1 MGRNNNP
8 TRGSTI
14 RHVVRTIAA
23 ASAAAATLVAGMLVA
38 GTANAASMRDP
49 FERTIQNSNPG
60 LWTNLGTITFSNGNK
75 YENMEQSLGVVD
87 RVNGRNTYCIQA
99 DVLYTDT
106 PEGPWSE
113 WTDENSRPDAQRLAW
128 LTDKYNGNKDDLTQ
142 AAIAGLIHRELD
154 PIGPEYLQNVQ
165 RLGWKDGTS
174 WATYEAKMNELWNE
188 AVANTPENLDM
199 TYKYTT
205 GERKGS
211 VTPSITNGNGA
222 EIAGIQYTVTLNG
235 PAVFDQTK
243 TSTISGTTTNEAIHL
258 PWTATG
264 NGKVTS
270 TVQHK
275 IPKAIRLD
283 SPNQNL
289 MGPTDPQTVSKNIQ
303 FDVLNNFK
311 PTIESNQTDHRIEYG
326 HAPEDDL
333 TWHVDPTGGDWIEGA
348 TIKSTGTLYYFA
360 KKPVEGRTTVKD
372 GVKAATATVTG
383 DKDGATNHVDATSIT
398 MDPDFVK
405 AHKGATPSNLP
416 DTGWYTWVWQITP
429 DMQDANMKQY
439 LSTDYD
445 WSDNVLEAESTQHMR
460 NMQPTIKSS
469 VSDAYKNDQSTVTGA
484 DGTERPSVQI
494 GSAQA
499 SDKTDVVYLEKG
511 SVIRDKVTLNVT
523 DVNGDGKVDT
533 QDWLHTKDGQGEG
546 KETEDNQIT
555 LTVNG
560 TIYGG
565 MTREQAEQAQKDTA
579 AGKTVELPKQAVK
592 LATAT
597 FTTNKAGDY
606 LISSSDEDKP
616 VAQWKAEDGVDLTNL
631 PSGYA
636 TFVFDIAN
644 KDQDTESQT
653 GIKPSKDYPFA
664 KDVHEAPFTADETVM
679 IRLTP
684 KLDSTVSSKEVKAGE
699 TTIDK
704 LVVAKTNEKDVWPT
718 YPETNVTEGETAK
731 STPLSLDFHG
741 VLYKVSDDPSS
752 AIEETDTVPENAVK
766 VHEADIKDVTKFGT
780 YTTDSFTLTDTGTYA
795 WHWVMTPSLTG
806 DQNHNPLAALAW
818 RQLTHGRVQ
827 HAFGLASEIVR
838 VQGKKPDVP
847 KCEVS
852 TKSQG
857 EVAFENDKADLH
869 DELLLKNCE
878 QAAKAEFE
886 LWKQANG
893 DQSGDV
899 LITVTGKVDAVD
911 GAHSPTVTVHETG
924 TYYWREKVY
933 DKSGKLISYGDARKS
948 NETVLVKEKGLASTG
963 VGTPMLL
970 WAGVLAGAGIALALA
985 GSRKRIRL

>member
-1 MGRNNNP
+1 MGKNSNP

-23 ASAAAATLVAGMLVA
+23 ASAAVATLAAGMLVA
-38 GTANAASMRDP
+38 GTANAAVMRDP
-49 FERTIQNSNPG
+49 GERSIQNGNPG
-60 LWTNLGTITFSNGNK
+60 LWTNVGTITFSNGKK
-75 YENMEQSLGVVD
+75 YENMAQSLGVVD
-87 RVNGRNTYCIQA
+87 RVNGKNAYCIQA
-99 DVLYTDT
+99 DTLYTGTSGTWGD
-106 PEGPWSE
+106 
-113 WTDENSRPDAQRLAW
+113 WTDERTKPDAQKLAW
-128 LTDKYNGNKDDLTQ
+128 LTDRHNGDRDDLTQ
-142 AAIAGLIHRELD
+142 AAIAGLIHQKLD
-154 PIGPEYLQNVQ
+154 PMGNEYLNGLRQ
-165 RLGWKDGTS
+165 LGWADGPS
-174 WATYEAKMNELWNE
+174 WDAYTAKMNSLWTE
-188 AVANTPENLDM
+188 AVNGTPTDLDM
-199 TYKYTT
+199 QYRYTT
-205 GERKGS
+205 GKRKGL
-211 VTPSITNGNGA
+211 VTPSIMNGNGV
-222 EIAGIQYTVTLNG
+222 EIAGIQYTVTLKG
-235 PAVFDQTK
+235 PAVFDQTG
-243 TSTISGTTTNEAIHL
+243 TNTISGTTTNEAIHL
-258 PWTATG
+258 SWTATG

-270 TVQHK
+270 IVQHK
-275 IPKAIRLD
+275 IPKATRLE

-303 FDVLNNFK
+303 FEVLNNFK
-311 PTIESNQTDHRIEYG
+311 PTIQSDQSDHRIEYG

-333 TWHVDPTGGDWIEGA
+333 TWHVDPTGGDWIQGA

-360 KKPVEGRTTVKD
+360 NKPVEGRTTVRD
-372 GVKAATATVTG
+372 GVKAATATAAG
-383 DKDGATNHVDATSIT
+383 DRDGATSHVDASSIT
-398 MDPDFVK
+398 MDPGFVK
-405 AHKGATPSNLP
+405 AHPGATPSSLP
-416 DTGWYTWVWQITP
+416 ATGWYTWVWQITP
-429 DMQDANMKQY
+429 GMQDANMRQY
-439 LSTDYD
+439 LPADYD
-445 WSDNVLEAESTQHMR
+445 WSDNVLEAETTLHVRS
-460 NMQPTIKSS
+460 MQPTITSS
-469 VSDAYKNDQSTVTGA
+469 VSAAYKTDQSKVTGA
-484 DGTERPSVQI
+484 DGVERPAVQI
-494 GSAQA
+494 GSAAA
-499 SDKTDVVYLEKG
+499 SDRTDVVYLEKG
-511 SVIRDKVTLNVT
+511 GVIRDKVTLGVS
-523 DVNGDGKVDT
+523 DVNGDGKTDT
-533 QDWLHTKDGQGEG
+533 ADWLHTKDGQGEG
-546 KETEDNQIT
+546 RETEANQIT
-555 LTVNG
+555 IRVNG
-560 TIYGG
+560 TLYGG

-606 LISSSDEDKP
+606 LLSSRKGEKP
-616 VAQWKAEDGVDLTNL
+616 AGVWKAENGIDLTNP

-636 TFVFDIAN
+636 TFVYDIAN

-653 GIKPSKDYPFA
+653 GIKPSDDYPFA

-679 IRLTP
+679 FRLTP

-699 TTIDK
+699 TTVDK

-718 YPETNVTEGETAK
+718 YPETNVTEGETPK

-741 VLYKVSDDPSS
+741 VLYKVSDDPSA

-766 VHEADIKDVTKFGT
+766 VHETDIKDVTKFGT
-780 YTTDSFTLTDTGTYA
+780 YTTDSFTLTESGTYA

-818 RQLTHGRVQ
+818 RQLTHGKVQ

-838 VQGKKPDVP
+838 VLKPETP

-857 EVAFENDKADLH
+857 EVTFENGKADLH
-869 DELLLKNCE
+869 DELLLKNCSD
-878 QAAKAEFE
+878 AAKAEFE
-886 LWKQANG
+886 LWKQSNG

-899 LITVTGKVDAVD
+899 LITVTGKVDAKD
-911 GAHSPTVTVHETG
+911 GIHSPTVTVHETG

-933 DKSGKLISYGDARKS
+933 DQTGKLISYGDARKP

>member
-1 MGRNNNP
+1 MGRNSNP

-23 ASAAAATLVAGMLVA
+23 ASAAVATLAAGMLVA
-38 GTANAASMRDP
+38 GTANAAVTRDP
-49 FERTIQNSNPG
+49 GERSIQNGNPG
-60 LWTNLGTITFSNGNK
+60 LWTNVGTITFSNGKK
-75 YENMEQSLGVVD
+75 YENMAQSLGVVD
-87 RVNGRNTYCIQA
+87 RVNGKNAYCIQA
-99 DVLYTDT
+99 DTLYTGTAGDW
-106 PEGPWSE
+106 GD
-113 WTDENSRPDAQRLAW
+113 WTDERTKPDAQKLAW
-128 LTDKYNGNKDDLTQ
+128 LTNKYNNDRDDLTQ
-142 AAIAGLIHRELD
+142 AAIAGLIHQKLD
-154 PIGPEYLQNVQ
+154 PMGNEYLNGLRQ
-165 RLGWKDGTS
+165 LGWADGPS
-174 WATYEAKMNELWNE
+174 WDAYAAKMDSLWNE
-188 AVANTPENLDM
+188 AVNGTPTNLDM
-199 TYKYTT
+199 KYQYTI
-205 GERKGS
+205 GQRKGL
-211 VTPSITNGNGA
+211 VTPSIMNGNGQYVS
-222 EIAGIQYTVTLNG
+222 GLQYTVTLNG
-235 PAVFDQTK
+235 PAVFDQNN
-243 TSTISGTTTNEAIHL
+243 STAITGTTTNKKQDIA
-258 PWTATG
+258 WTATG
-264 NGKVTS
+264 NGKVTYKL
-270 TVQHK
+270 TYKNPQ
-275 IPKAIRLD
+275 AIRLN
-283 SPNQNL
+283 SPNQDL
-289 MGPTDPQTVSKNIQ
+289 MAPTDPQIVSKNIQ
-303 FDVLNNFK
+303 FEVLNNFK

-360 KKPVEGRTTVKD
+360 KKPVEGQTTVKD
-372 GVKAATATVTG
+372 GVKAATATAAG
-383 DKDGATNHVDATSIT
+383 DKDGATNHVDAASIT

-405 AHKGATPSNLP
+405 THPGATPSSLP

-445 WSDNVLEAESTQHMR
+445 WSDNVLEAESTQHVR

-511 SVIRDKVTLNVT
+511 SVIRDKVTLGVT

-644 KDQDTESQT
+644 KDQDTDNQT

-741 VLYKVSDDPSS
+741 VLYKVSDDPSA

-766 VHEADIKDVTKFGT
+766 VHEADIKDVTRFGT

-806 DQNHNPLAALAW
+806 DQNHNPLTALAW
-818 RQLTHGRVQ
+818 RQLTHGKVQ

-857 EVAFENDKADLH
+857 EVTMENGRADLH

>member
-23 ASAAAATLVAGMLVA
+23 ASAAVATLAAGLLVA
-38 GTANAASMRDP
+38 GTADAATMRDP
-49 FERTIQNSNPG
+49 FERSIQNGNPG
-60 LWTNLGTITFSNGNK
+60 LWTNVGTITFSNGKK
-75 YENMEQSLGVVD
+75 YENMAQSLGVVD
-87 RVNGRNTYCIQA
+87 RVNGKNTYCIEA
-99 DVLYTDT
+99 DTLYTGTTGDW
-106 PEGPWSE
+106 GD
-113 WTDENSRPDAQRLAW
+113 WTDERTKPDAQRLAW
-128 LTDKYNGNKDDLTQ
+128 LADRYNGDRDDLTQ
-142 AAIAGLIHRELD
+142 AAIAGLIHQKLD
-154 PIGPEYLQNVQ
+154 PMGNEYLSGLRQ
-165 RLGWKDGTS
+165 LGWADEPS
-174 WATYEAKMNELWNE
+174 WDAYTAKMNSLWTE
-188 AVANTPENLDM
+188 AVNGTPKDLDM
-199 TYKYTT
+199 QYRYTT
-205 GERKGS
+205 GKRKGL
-211 VTPSITNGNGA
+211 VTPSIMNGNGV
-222 EIAGIQYTVTLNG
+222 EIAGIQYTVTLKG
-235 PAVFDQTK
+235 PAVFDQTG
-243 TSTISGTTTNEAIHL
+243 TNTISGTTTNEAIHL
-258 PWTATG
+258 SWTATG

-270 TVQHK
+270 IVQHK
-275 IPKAIRLD
+275 IPKATRLE

-303 FDVLNNFK
+303 FEVLNNFK
-311 PTIESNQTDHRIEYG
+311 PTIQSDQSDHRIEYG

-333 TWHVDPTGGDWIEGA
+333 TWHVDPTGGDWIQGA

-372 GVKAATATVTG
+372 GVKAATATVAG
-383 DKDGATNHVDATSIT
+383 DRDGATSHVDASSIA
-398 MDPDFVK
+398 MDPGFVK
-405 AHKGATPSNLP
+405 AHPGATPSSLP
-416 DTGWYTWVWQITP
+416 ATGWYTWVWEITP
-429 DMQDANMKQY
+429 GMQDANMRQY
-439 LSTDYD
+439 LSPDYD
-445 WSDNVLEAESTQHMR
+445 WSDNVLEAETTLHVR
-460 NMQPTIKSS
+460 GMQPTITSS
-469 VSDAYKNDQSTVTGA
+469 VSAAYRTDQSKVTGA
-484 DGTERPSVQI
+484 DGIERPAVQI
-494 GSAQA
+494 GSAAA
-499 SDKTDVVYLEKG
+499 SDRTDVVYLEKG
-511 SVIRDKVTLNVT
+511 GVIRDKVTLGVS
-523 DVNGDGKVDT
+523 DVNGDGKTDT
-533 QDWLHTKDGQGEG
+533 ADWLHTKDGQGEG
-546 KETEDNQIT
+546 RETEANQIT
-555 LTVNG
+555 IRVNG
-560 TIYGG
+560 TLYGG

-592 LATAT
+592 LATTT

-606 LISSSDEDKP
+606 LLSSRKGEKP
-616 VAQWKAEDGVDLTNL
+616 AGVWKAENGIDLTNP

-636 TFVFDIAN
+636 TFVYDIAN
-644 KDQDTESQT
+644 RDQDTKNQT
-653 GIKPSKDYPFA
+653 GIEPSKDYPFA

-699 TTIDK
+699 TTVDK

-741 VLYKVSDDPSS
+741 VLYKVSDDPSA

-766 VHEADIKDVTKFGT
+766 VHETDIKDVTKFGT
-780 YTTDSFTLTDTGTYA
+780 YTTDSFTLTESGTYA

-838 VQGKKPDVP
+838 VQGRKPETP
-847 KCEVS
+847 RCEVS
-852 TKSQG
+852 TRSQG
-857 EVAFENDKADLH
+857 EVTLENGRADLH
-869 DELLLKNCE
+869 DELLLRNCE

-899 LITVTGKVDAVD
+899 LITVTGKVDAKD

-970 WAGVLAGAGIALALA
+970 WAGGLAGAGIALALA

>member
-1 MGRNNNP
+1 MGRNSNP

-23 ASAAAATLVAGMLVA
+23 ASAAVATLAAGMLVA
-38 GTANAASMRDP
+38 GTANAAVMRDP
-49 FERTIQNSNPG
+49 GERSIQNGNPG
-60 LWTNLGTITFSNGNK
+60 LWTNVGTITFSNGKK
-75 YENMEQSLGVVD
+75 YENMAQSLGVVD
-87 RVNGRNTYCIQA
+87 RVNGKNAYCIQA
-99 DVLYTDT
+99 DTLYTGTSGTWGD
-106 PEGPWSE
+106 
-113 WTDENSRPDAQRLAW
+113 WTDERTKPDAQKLAW
-128 LTDKYNGNKDDLTQ
+128 LTDRHNGDRDDLTQ
-142 AAIAGLIHRELD
+142 AAIAGLIHQKLD
-154 PIGPEYLQNVQ
+154 PMGNEYLNGLRQ
-165 RLGWKDGTS
+165 LGWADGPS
-174 WATYEAKMNELWNE
+174 WDAYTAKMNSLWTE
-188 AVANTPENLDM
+188 AVNGTPTDLDM
-199 TYKYTT
+199 QYRYTT
-205 GERKGS
+205 GKRKGL
-211 VTPSITNGNGA
+211 VTPSIMNGNGV
-222 EIAGIQYTVTLNG
+222 EIAGIQYTVTLKG
-235 PAVFDQTK
+235 PAVFDQTG
-243 TSTISGTTTNEAIHL
+243 TNTISGTTTNEAIHL
-258 PWTATG
+258 SWTATG

-270 TVQHK
+270 IVQHK
-275 IPKAIRLD
+275 IPKATRLE

-303 FDVLNNFK
+303 FEVLNNFK
-311 PTIESNQTDHRIEYG
+311 PTIQSDQSDHRIEYG

-333 TWHVDPTGGDWIEGA
+333 TWHVDPTGGDWIQGA

-360 KKPVEGRTTVKD
+360 KKPVEGRTTVRD
-372 GVKAATATVTG
+372 GVKAATATAAG
-383 DKDGATNHVDATSIT
+383 DRDGATSHVDASSIT
-398 MDPDFVK
+398 MDPGFVK
-405 AHKGATPSNLP
+405 AHPGATPSSLP
-416 DTGWYTWVWQITP
+416 ATGWYTWVWQITP
-429 DMQDANMKQY
+429 GMQDANMRQY
-439 LSTDYD
+439 LPADYD
-445 WSDNVLEAESTQHMR
+445 WSDNVLEAETTLHVRS
-460 NMQPTIKSS
+460 MQPTITSS
-469 VSDAYKNDQSTVTGA
+469 VSAAYKTDQSKVTGA
-484 DGTERPSVQI
+484 DGVERPAVQI
-494 GSAQA
+494 GSAAA
-499 SDKTDVVYLEKG
+499 SDRTDVVYLEKG
-511 SVIRDKVTLNVT
+511 GVIRDKVTLGVS
-523 DVNGDGKVDT
+523 DVNGDGKTDT
-533 QDWLHTKDGQGEG
+533 ADWLHTKDGQGEG
-546 KETEDNQIT
+546 GETEANQIT
-555 LTVNG
+555 IRVNG
-560 TIYGG
+560 TLYGG

-606 LISSSDEDKP
+606 LLSSRKGEKP
-616 VAQWKAEDGVDLTNL
+616 AGVWKAENGIDLTNP

-636 TFVFDIAN
+636 TFVYDIAN

-653 GIKPSKDYPFA
+653 GIKPSDDYPFA

-679 IRLTP
+679 FRLTP

-699 TTIDK
+699 TTVDK

-718 YPETNVTEGETAK
+718 YPQSNVTEGETPK
-731 STPLSLDFHG
+731 GTPLSLDFHG

-780 YTTDSFTLTDTGTYA
+780 YTTDSFTLTESGTYA

-806 DQNHNPLAALAW
+806 DQNHNPLTALAW
-818 RQLTHGRVQ
+818 RQLTHGKVQ

-838 VQGKKPDVP
+838 VRKPETP

-852 TKSQG
+852 TRSQG
-857 EVAFENDKADLH
+857 EVTMENGKADLH

-886 LWKQANG
+886 LWRQADG

-899 LITVTGKVDAVD
+899 LITVTGKVDAKD
-911 GAHSPTVTVHETG
+911 GIHSPTVTVHETG

-933 DKSGKLISYGDARKS
+933 DQTGGLVSYGDARKP

>member
-14 RHVVRTIAA
+14 RHVVHTIAA
-23 ASAAAATLVAGMLVA
+23 GVAAAATLAAGMLVA
-38 GTANAASMRDP
+38 GTADAADMRDP
-49 FERTIQNSNPG
+49 FERSIQNGNPG
-60 LWTNLGTITFSNGNK
+60 LWANMGTITFSNGHK
-75 YENMEQSLGVVD
+75 YEDTEQSLGVVD
-87 RVNGRNTYCIQA
+87 KVNGKNVYCIQA
-99 DVLYTDT
+99 DTLYTGT
-106 PEGPWSE
+106 AGTWGE
-113 WTDENSRPDAQRLAW
+113 WTDAKTKPDAQRLAW
-128 LTDKYNGNKDDLTQ
+128 LTDKYNGNTDDLTQ
-142 AAIAGLIHRELD
+142 AAIAGLIHQKLD
-154 PIGPEYLQNVQ
+154 PMGEEYLKGIE

-174 WATYEAKMNELWNE
+174 WDTYTKKMNELWNE
-188 AVANTPENLDM
+188 AVANTPSNLDM
-199 TYKYTT
+199 RYQYTI
-205 GERKGS
+205 GQRKGTID
-211 VTPSITNGNGA
+211 VGIQNGNGGFLS
-222 EIAGIQYTVTLNG
+222 GITYTATLKG
-235 PAVFDQTK
+235 PAVFDQTGK
-243 TSTISGTTTNEAIHL
+243 NTISGTTTNSAQHVA
-258 PWTATG
+258 WTATG
-264 NGKVTS
+264 NGKVMP
-270 TVQHK
+270 VFNYK
-275 IPKAIRLD
+275 VPKAAKLS

-289 MGPTDPQTVSKNIQ
+289 MAATDPETVSKNIQ
-303 FDVLNNFK
+303 FEVRNNFK

-333 TWHVDPTGGDWIEGA
+333 TWHVDPTGGDWIQGA

-360 KKPVEGRTTVKD
+360 NKPVEGRTTVRD
-372 GVKAATATVTG
+372 GVKAATANAAG
-383 DKDGATNHVDATSIT
+383 DRDGATSHVDASSIT
-398 MDPDFVK
+398 MDPGFVK
-405 AHKGATPSNLP
+405 AHPGATPSSLP
-416 DTGWYTWVWQITP
+416 ATGWYTWVWQITP
-429 DMQDANMKQY
+429 GMQDANMRQY
-439 LSTDYD
+439 LPADYD
-445 WSDNVLEAESTQHMR
+445 WSDNVLEAETTLHVRS
-460 NMQPTIKSS
+460 MQPTITSS
-469 VSDAYKNDQSTVTGA
+469 VSAAYKTDQSKVTGA
-484 DGTERPSVQI
+484 DGVERPAVQI
-494 GSAQA
+494 GSAAA
-499 SDKTDVVYLEKG
+499 SDRTDVVYLEKG
-511 SVIRDKVTLNVT
+511 GVIRDKVTLGVS
-523 DVNGDGKVDT
+523 DVNGDGKTDT
-533 QDWLHTKDGQGEG
+533 ADWLHTKDGQGEG
-546 KETEDNQIT
+546 RETEANQIT
-555 LTVNG
+555 IRVNG
-560 TIYGG
+560 TLYGG

-606 LISSSDEDKP
+606 LLSSRKGEKP
-616 VAQWKAEDGVDLTNL
+616 AGVWKAENGIDLTNL

-636 TFVFDIAN
+636 TFVYDIAN

-653 GIKPSKDYPFA
+653 GIKPSDDYPFA

-679 IRLTP
+679 FRLTP

-699 TTIDK
+699 TTVDK

-718 YPETNVTEGETAK
+718 YPETNVTEGETPK

-741 VLYKVSDDPSS
+741 VLYKVSDDPSA

-766 VHEADIKDVTKFGT
+766 VHETDIKDVTKFGT
-780 YTTDSFTLTDTGTYA
+780 YTTDSFTLTESGTYA

-818 RQLTHGRVQ
+818 RQLTHGKVQ

-838 VQGKKPDVP
+838 VRKPETP

-857 EVAFENDKADLH
+857 EVTFENGKADLH
-869 DELLLKNCE
+869 DELLLKNCSD
-878 QAAKAEFE
+878 AAKAEFE
-886 LWKQANG
+886 LWKQSNG

-899 LITVTGKVDAVD
+899 LITVTGKVDAKD

-933 DKSGKLISYGDARKS
+933 DQTGKLISYGDARKS

>member
-1 MGRNNNP
+1 MGRNSNP

-23 ASAAAATLVAGMLVA
+23 ASAAVATLAAGMLVA
-38 GTANAASMRDP
+38 GTANAAVMRDP
-49 FERTIQNSNPG
+49 GERSIQNGNPG
-60 LWTNLGTITFSNGNK
+60 LWTNVGTITFSNGKK
-75 YENMEQSLGVVD
+75 YENMAQSLGVVD
-87 RVNGRNTYCIQA
+87 RVNGKNAYCIQA
-99 DVLYTDT
+99 DTLYTGTSGTWGD
-106 PEGPWSE
+106 
-113 WTDENSRPDAQRLAW
+113 WTDERTKPDAQKLAW
-128 LTDKYNGNKDDLTQ
+128 LTDRHNGDRDDLTQ
-142 AAIAGLIHRELD
+142 AAIAGLIHQKLD
-154 PIGPEYLQNVQ
+154 PMGNEYLNGLRQ
-165 RLGWKDGTS
+165 LGWADGPS
-174 WATYEAKMNELWNE
+174 WDAYTAKMNSLWTE
-188 AVANTPENLDM
+188 AVNGTPTDLDM
-199 TYKYTT
+199 QYRYTT
-205 GERKGS
+205 GKRKGL
-211 VTPSITNGNGA
+211 VTPSIMNGNGV
-222 EIAGIQYTVTLNG
+222 EIAGIQYTVTLKG
-235 PAVFDQTK
+235 PAVFDQTG
-243 TSTISGTTTNEAIHL
+243 TNTISGTTTNEAIHL
-258 PWTATG
+258 SWTATG

-270 TVQHK
+270 IVQHK
-275 IPKAIRLD
+275 IPKATRLE

-303 FDVLNNFK
+303 FEVLNNFK
-311 PTIESNQTDHRIEYG
+311 PTIQSDQSDHRIEYG

-333 TWHVDPTGGDWIEGA
+333 TWHVDPTGGDWIQGA

-360 KKPVEGRTTVKD
+360 NKPVEGRTTVRD
-372 GVKAATATVTG
+372 GVKAATATAAG
-383 DKDGATNHVDATSIT
+383 DRDGATSHVDASSIT
-398 MDPDFVK
+398 MDPGFVK
-405 AHKGATPSNLP
+405 AHPGATPSSLP
-416 DTGWYTWVWQITP
+416 ATGWYTWVWQITP
-429 DMQDANMKQY
+429 GMQDANMRQY
-439 LSTDYD
+439 LPADYD
-445 WSDNVLEAESTQHMR
+445 WSDNVLEAETTLHVRS
-460 NMQPTIKSS
+460 MQPTITSS
-469 VSDAYKNDQSTVTGA
+469 VSAAYKTDQSKVTGA
-484 DGTERPSVQI
+484 DGVERPAVQI
-494 GSAQA
+494 GSAAA
-499 SDKTDVVYLEKG
+499 SDRTDVVYLEKG
-511 SVIRDKVTLNVT
+511 GVIRDKVTLGVS
-523 DVNGDGKVDT
+523 DVNGDGKTDT
-533 QDWLHTKDGQGEG
+533 ADWLHTKDGQGEG
-546 KETEDNQIT
+546 RETEANQIT
-555 LTVNG
+555 IRVNG
-560 TIYGG
+560 TLYGG

-606 LISSSDEDKP
+606 LLSSRKGEKP
-616 VAQWKAEDGVDLTNL
+616 AGVWKAENGIDLTNP

-636 TFVFDIAN
+636 TFVYDIAN

-653 GIKPSKDYPFA
+653 GIKPSDDYPFA

-679 IRLTP
+679 FRLTP

-699 TTIDK
+699 TTVDK

-718 YPETNVTEGETAK
+718 YPQSNVTEGETPK
-731 STPLSLDFHG
+731 GTPLSLDFHG
-741 VLYKVSDDPSS
+741 VLYKVSDDPSA

-766 VHEADIKDVTKFGT
+766 VHETDIKDVTKFGT
-780 YTTDSFTLTDTGTYA
+780 YTTDSFTLTESGTYA

-818 RQLTHGRVQ
+818 RQLTHGKVQ

-838 VQGKKPDVP
+838 VRKPETP

-852 TKSQG
+852 TRSQG
-857 EVAFENDKADLH
+857 EVTMENGKADLH

-886 LWKQANG
+886 LWRQADG

-899 LITVTGKVDAVD
+899 LITVTGKVDAKD
-911 GAHSPTVTVHETG
+911 GIHSPTVTVHETG

-933 DKSGKLISYGDARKS
+933 DQTGGLVSYGDARKP

>member
-38 GTANAASMRDP
+38 GTADAADMRDP
-49 FERTIQNSNPG
+49 FERSIQNGNPG
-60 LWTNLGTITFSNGNK
+60 LWANLGTITFSNGHK
-75 YENMEQSLGVVD
+75 YEDMEQSLGVVD
-87 RVNGRNTYCIQA
+87 KVNGKNVYCIQA
-99 DVLYTDT
+99 DTLYTGT
-106 PEGPWSE
+106 AGTWGE
-113 WTDENSRPDAQRLAW
+113 WTDAKTKPDAQRLAW
-128 LTDKYNGNKDDLTQ
+128 LADKYNGNTDDLTQ
-142 AAIAGLIHRELD
+142 AAIAGLIHQKLD
-154 PIGPEYLQNVQ
+154 PMGEEYLKGIE

-174 WATYEAKMNELWNE
+174 WDTYTKKMNELWNE
-188 AVANTPENLDM
+188 AVANTPSNLDM
-199 TYKYTT
+199 RYQYTI
-205 GERKGS
+205 GQRKGTID
-211 VTPSITNGNGA
+211 VGIQNGNGGFLS
-222 EIAGIQYTVTLNG
+222 GITYTATLKG
-235 PAVFDQTK
+235 PAVFDQTGK
-243 TSTISGTTTNEAIHL
+243 NTISGTTTNSAQHVA
-258 PWTATG
+258 WTATG
-264 NGKVTS
+264 NGKVMP
-270 TVQHK
+270 VFNYK
-275 IPKAIRLD
+275 VPKAAKLS

-289 MGPTDPQTVSKNIQ
+289 MAATDPETVSKNIQ
-303 FDVLNNFK
+303 FEVLNNFK

-348 TIKSTGTLYYFA
+348 TIKSAGTLYYFA
-360 KKPVEGRTTVKD
+360 KKPVEGQTTVKD

-383 DKDGATNHVDATSIT
+383 DKDGATNHVDASSIT
-398 MDPDFVK
+398 MDPDFMK
-405 AHKGATPSNLP
+405 THPGATPSSLP

-445 WSDNVLEAESTQHMR
+445 WSDNVLEAETTQHVR

-511 SVIRDKVTLNVT
+511 SVIRDKVTLGVA

-533 QDWLHTKDGQGEG
+533 ADWLHTRDGQGEG
-546 KETEDNQIT
+546 RETEANQIT
-555 LTVNG
+555 IRVNG
-560 TIYGG
+560 TLYGG
-565 MTREQAEQAQKDTA
+565 MTREQAEQAQKDA
-579 AGKTVELPKQAVK
+579 ASGKNVELPRQAVK
-592 LATAT
+592 LATTT
-597 FTTNKAGDY
+597 FTTNKTGDY

-653 GIKPSKDYPFA
+653 GIKPSDDYPFA

-679 IRLTP
+679 FRLTP

-699 TTIDK
+699 TTVDK

-718 YPETNVTEGETAK
+718 YPQSNVTEGETPK
-731 STPLSLDFHG
+731 GTPLSLDFHG
-741 VLYKVSDDPSS
+741 VLYKVSDDPSA

-766 VHEADIKDVTKFGT
+766 VHETDIKDVTKFGT
-780 YTTDSFTLTDTGTYA
+780 YTTDSFTLTESGTYA
-795 WHWVMTPSLTG
+795 WHWTMTPSLTG
-806 DQNHNPLAALAW
+806 DQNHNPLTALAW
-818 RQLTHGRVQ
+818 RQLTHGKVQ

-857 EVAFENDKADLH
+857 EVTFENGKADLH
-869 DELLLKNCE
+869 DELLLKNCSD
-878 QAAKAEFE
+878 AAKAEFE
-886 LWKQANG
+886 LWKQSNG

-899 LITVTGKVDAVD
+899 LITVTGKVDAKD

-933 DKSGKLISYGDARKS
+933 DQTGKLISYGDARKS

>member
-1 MGRNNNP
+1 MGRNSNP

-23 ASAAAATLVAGMLVA
+23 ASAAVATLAAGMLVA
-38 GTANAASMRDP
+38 GTANAAVMRDP
-49 FERTIQNSNPG
+49 GERSIQNGNPG
-60 LWTNLGTITFSNGNK
+60 LWTNVGTITFSNGKK
-75 YENMEQSLGVVD
+75 YENVAQSLGVVD
-87 RVNGRNTYCIQA
+87 RVNGKNAYCIQA
-99 DVLYTDT
+99 DTLYTGTSGTWGD
-106 PEGPWSE
+106 
-113 WTDENSRPDAQRLAW
+113 WTDERTKPDAQKLAW
-128 LTDKYNGNKDDLTQ
+128 LTNKYNNDRDDLTQ
-142 AAIAGLIHRELD
+142 AAIAGLIHQKLD
-154 PIGPEYLQNVQ
+154 PMGNEYLNGLRQ
-165 RLGWKDGTS
+165 LGWADGPS
-174 WATYEAKMNELWNE
+174 WDAYAAKMDSLWNE
-188 AVANTPENLDM
+188 AVNGTPTNLDM
-199 TYKYTT
+199 KYQYTI
-205 GERKGS
+205 GQRKGL
-211 VTPSITNGNGA
+211 VTPSIMNGNGQYVS
-222 EIAGIQYTVTLNG
+222 GLQYTVTLNG
-235 PAVFDQTK
+235 PAVFDQNN
-243 TSTISGTTTNEAIHL
+243 STAITGTTTNKKQDIA
-258 PWTATG
+258 WTATG
-264 NGKVTS
+264 NGKVTYKL
-270 TVQHK
+270 TYKNPQ
-275 IPKAIRLD
+275 AIRLN
-283 SPNQNL
+283 SPNQDL
-289 MGPTDPQTVSKNIQ
+289 MAPTDPQIVSKNIQ
-303 FDVLNNFK
+303 FEVRNNFK

-333 TWHVDPTGGDWIEGA
+333 TWHVDPTGGDWIQGA

-360 KKPVEGRTTVKD
+360 NKPVEGRTTVRD

-383 DKDGATNHVDATSIT
+383 DKDGATNHVDASSIT
-398 MDPDFVK
+398 MDPDFMK
-405 AHKGATPSNLP
+405 THPGATPSSLP

-445 WSDNVLEAESTQHMR
+445 WSDNVLEAETTQHVR

-560 TIYGG
+560 AIYGG

-653 GIKPSKDYPFA
+653 GIKPSDDYPFA
-664 KDVHEAPFTADETVM
+664 KDVHEAPFTADETIM
-679 IRLTP
+679 FRLTP

-718 YPETNVTEGETAK
+718 YPETNVTEGETPK
-731 STPLSLDFHG
+731 GTPLSLDFHG
-741 VLYKVSDDPSS
+741 VLYKVSDDPSA

-766 VHEADIKDVTKFGT
+766 VHETDIKDVTGFGT
-780 YTTDSFTLTDTGTYA
+780 YTTDSFTLTESGTYA

-818 RQLTHGRVQ
+818 RQLTHGKVQ

-857 EVAFENDKADLH
+857 EVTFENGRADLH

-893 DQSGDV
+893 DQSGDA

>member
-38 GTANAASMRDP
+38 GTADAADMRDP
-49 FERTIQNSNPG
+49 FERSIQNGNPG
-60 LWTNLGTITFSNGNK
+60 LWANLGTITFSNGHK
-75 YENMEQSLGVVD
+75 YEDMEQSLGVVD
-87 RVNGRNTYCIQA
+87 KVNGKNVYCIQA
-99 DVLYTDT
+99 DTLYTGT
-106 PEGPWSE
+106 TGTWGE
-113 WTDENSRPDAQRLAW
+113 WTDAKTKPDAQRLAW
-128 LTDKYNGNKDDLTQ
+128 LADKYNGNTDDLTQ
-142 AAIAGLIHRELD
+142 AAIAGLIHQKLD
-154 PIGPEYLQNVQ
+154 PMGEEYLKGIE

-174 WATYEAKMNELWNE
+174 WDTYTKKMNELWNE
-188 AVANTPENLDM
+188 AVANTPSNLDM
-199 TYKYTT
+199 RYQYTI
-205 GERKGS
+205 GQRKGTID
-211 VTPSITNGNGA
+211 VGIQNGNGGFLS
-222 EIAGIQYTVTLNG
+222 GITYTATLKG
-235 PAVFDQTK
+235 PAVFDQTGK
-243 TSTISGTTTNEAIHL
+243 NTISGTTTNSAQHVA
-258 PWTATG
+258 WTATG
-264 NGKVTS
+264 NGKVMP
-270 TVQHK
+270 VFNYK
-275 IPKAIRLD
+275 VPKAAKLS

-289 MGPTDPQTVSKNIQ
+289 MAATDPETVSKNIQ
-303 FDVLNNFK
+303 FEVLNNFK

-333 TWHVDPTGGDWIEGA
+333 TWHVDPSGGDWIEGA

-360 KKPVEGRTTVKD
+360 KKPVEGQTTVKD

-383 DKDGATNHVDATSIT
+383 DKDGAASHVDASSIA
-398 MDPDFVK
+398 MDPGFVK
-405 AHKGATPSNLP
+405 THPGATPSSLP
-416 DTGWYTWVWQITP
+416 ATGWYTWVWEITP
-429 DMQDANMKQY
+429 GMQDADMRQY

-445 WSDNVLEAESTQHMR
+445 WSDNVLEAETTLHVRS
-460 NMQPTIKSS
+460 MQPTITSS
-469 VSDAYKNDQSTVTGA
+469 VSDAYKTDQSKVTGA
-484 DGTERPSVQI
+484 DGVERPAVQI
-494 GSAQA
+494 GSAAA
-499 SDKTDVVYLEKG
+499 SDRTDVVYLEKG
-511 SVIRDKVTLNVT
+511 GVIRDKVTLGVA
-523 DVNGDGKVDT
+523 DVNGDGKTDT
-533 QDWLHTKDGQGEG
+533 ADWLHTKDGQGEG
-546 KETEDNQIT
+546 RETEANQIT
-555 LTVNG
+555 IRVNG
-560 TIYGG
+560 TLYGG

-579 AGKTVELPKQAVK
+579 AGKTVELPRQAVK

-606 LISSSDEDKP
+606 LLSSRKGEKP
-616 VAQWKAEDGVDLTNL
+616 AGVWKAENGIDLTNL

-636 TFVFDIAN
+636 TFVYDIAN

-653 GIKPSKDYPFA
+653 GIKPSDDYPFA

-679 IRLTP
+679 FRLTP

-699 TTIDK
+699 TTVDK

-718 YPETNVTEGETAK
+718 YPETNVTEGETPK

-741 VLYKVSDDPSS
+741 VLYKVSDDPSA

-766 VHEADIKDVTKFGT
+766 VHETDIKDVTKFGT
-780 YTTDSFTLTDTGTYA
+780 YTTDSFTLTESGTYA
-795 WHWVMTPSLTG
+795 WHWTMTPSLTG
-806 DQNHNPLAALAW
+806 DQNHNPLTALAW
-818 RQLTHGRVQ
+818 RQLTHGKVQ

-838 VQGKKPDVP
+838 VRKPETP

-857 EVAFENDKADLH
+857 EVTFENGKADLH

-899 LITVTGKVDAVD
+899 LITVTGKVDAKD
-911 GAHSPTVTVHETG
+911 GIHSPTVTVHETG

-933 DKSGKLISYGDARKS
+933 DQTGKLISYGDARKP
-948 NETVLVKEKGLASTG
+948 NETVLVKEKDLASTG

>member
-23 ASAAAATLVAGMLVA
+23 ASATVATLAAGMLVA
-38 GTANAASMRDP
+38 GTADAADMRDP
-49 FERTIQNSNPG
+49 FERSIQNGNPG
-60 LWTNLGTITFSNGNK
+60 LWANMGTITFSNGHK
-75 YENMEQSLGVVD
+75 YEDMEQSLGVVD
-87 RVNGRNTYCIQA
+87 KVNGKNVYCIQA
-99 DVLYTDT
+99 DTLYTGT
-106 PEGPWSE
+106 AGTWGE
-113 WTDENSRPDAQRLAW
+113 WTDAKTKPDAQRLAW
-128 LTDKYNGNKDDLTQ
+128 LTDKYNGNTDDLTQ
-142 AAIAGLIHRELD
+142 AAIAGLIHQKLD
-154 PIGPEYLQNVQ
+154 PMGEEFLKGIE

-174 WATYEAKMNELWNE
+174 WDTYTKKMNELWNE
-188 AVANTPENLDM
+188 AVANTPSNLDM
-199 TYKYTT
+199 RYQYTI
-205 GERKGS
+205 GQRKGTID
-211 VTPSITNGNGA
+211 VGIQNGNGGFLS
-222 EIAGIQYTVTLNG
+222 GITYTATLKG
-235 PAVFDQTK
+235 PAVFDQTGK
-243 TSTISGTTTNEAIHL
+243 NTISGTTTNSAQHVA
-258 PWTATG
+258 WTATG
-264 NGKVTS
+264 NGKVMP
-270 TVQHK
+270 VFNYK
-275 IPKAIRLD
+275 VPKAAKLS

-289 MGPTDPQTVSKNIQ
+289 MAATDPETVSKNIQ
-303 FDVLNNFK
+303 FEVLNNFK

-333 TWHVDPTGGDWIEGA
+333 TWHVDPSGGDWIEGA

-360 KKPVEGRTTVKD
+360 KKPVEGQTTVKD

-383 DKDGATNHVDATSIT
+383 DKDGATNHVDAASIT

-405 AHKGATPSNLP
+405 THPGATPSSLP

-445 WSDNVLEAESTQHMR
+445 WSDNVLEAETTLHVR
-460 NMQPTIKSS
+460 NMQPTITSS
-469 VSDAYKNDQSTVTGA
+469 VSAAYKTDQSKVTGA
-484 DGTERPSVQI
+484 DGIERPAVQI
-494 GSAQA
+494 GSAAA
-499 SDKTDVVYLEKG
+499 SDRTDVVYLEKG
-511 SVIRDKVTLNVT
+511 GVIRDKVTLGVS
-523 DVNGDGKVDT
+523 DVNGDGKTDT
-533 QDWLHTKDGQGEG
+533 ADWLHTKDGQGEG
-546 KETEDNQIT
+546 RETEANQIT
-555 LTVNG
+555 IRVNG
-560 TIYGG
+560 TLYGG
-565 MTREQAEQAQKDTA
+565 MTREQAEQAQKDA
-579 AGKTVELPKQAVK
+579 ASGKTVELPRQAVK
-592 LATAT
+592 LATTT

-606 LISSSDEDKP
+606 LLSSRKGEKP
-616 VAQWKAEDGVDLTNL
+616 AGVWKAENGIDLTNP

-636 TFVFDIAN
+636 TFVYDIAN
-644 KDQDTESQT
+644 RDQDTKNQT
-653 GIKPSKDYPFA
+653 GIEPSRDYPFA

-679 IRLTP
+679 FRLTP

-699 TTIDK
+699 TTVDK

-718 YPETNVTEGETAK
+718 YPETNVTEGETPK
-731 STPLSLDFHG
+731 GTPLSLDFHG
-741 VLYKVSDDPSS
+741 VLYKVSDDPSA

-766 VHEADIKDVTKFGT
+766 VHETDIKDVTKFGT
-780 YTTDSFTLTDTGTYA
+780 YTTDSFTLTESGTYA

-818 RQLTHGRVQ
+818 RQLTHGKVQ

-838 VQGKKPDVP
+838 VRKPETP

-857 EVAFENDKADLH
+857 EVTFENGKADLH
-869 DELLLKNCE
+869 DELLLKNCSD
-878 QAAKAEFE
+878 AAKAEFE
-886 LWKQANG
+886 LWRQADG

-899 LITVTGKVDAVD
+899 LITVTGKVDAKD
-911 GAHSPTVTVHETG
+911 GIHSPTVTVHETG

-933 DKSGKLISYGDARKS
+933 DQTGKLISYGDARKP

>member
-23 ASAAAATLVAGMLVA
+23 GVAAAATLAAGMLVA
-38 GTANAASMRDP
+38 GTADAADMPDP
-49 FERTIQNSNPG
+49 FERSIQNGNPG
-60 LWTNLGTITFSNGNK
+60 LWANMGTITFSNGHK
-75 YENMEQSLGVVD
+75 YEDMEQSLGVVD
-87 RVNGRNTYCIQA
+87 KVNGKNVYCIQA
-99 DVLYTDT
+99 DTLYTGT
-106 PEGPWSE
+106 AGTWGE
-113 WTDENSRPDAQRLAW
+113 WTDAKTKPDAQRLAW
-128 LTDKYNGNKDDLTQ
+128 LTDKYNGNTDDLTQ
-142 AAIAGLIHRELD
+142 AAIAGLIHQKLD
-154 PIGPEYLQNVQ
+154 PMGEEYLKGIE

-174 WATYEAKMNELWNE
+174 WDTYTKKMNELWNE
-188 AVANTPENLDM
+188 AVANTPSNLDM
-199 TYKYTT
+199 RYQYTI
-205 GERKGS
+205 GQRKGTID
-211 VTPSITNGNGA
+211 VGIQNGNGGFLS
-222 EIAGIQYTVTLNG
+222 GITYTATLKG
-235 PAVFDQTK
+235 PAVFDQTGK
-243 TSTISGTTTNEAIHL
+243 NTISGTTTNSAQHVA
-258 PWTATG
+258 WTATG
-264 NGKVTS
+264 NGKVMP
-270 TVQHK
+270 VFNYK
-275 IPKAIRLD
+275 VPKAAKLS

-289 MGPTDPQTVSKNIQ
+289 MAATDPETVSKNIQ
-303 FDVLNNFK
+303 FEVLNNFK

-360 KKPVEGRTTVKD
+360 KKPVEGQTTVKD

-383 DKDGATNHVDATSIT
+383 DKDGATNHVDAASIT

-405 AHKGATPSNLP
+405 THPGATPSSLP
-416 DTGWYTWVWQITP
+416 ATGWYTWVWQITP

-439 LSTDYD
+439 LPADYD
-445 WSDNVLEAESTQHMR
+445 WSDNVLEAETTLHVRS
-460 NMQPTIKSS
+460 MQPTITSS
-469 VSDAYKNDQSTVTGA
+469 VSDAYKTDQSKVTGA
-484 DGTERPSVQI
+484 DGVERPAVQI
-494 GSAQA
+494 GSAAA
-499 SDKTDVVYLEKG
+499 SDRTDVVYLEKG
-511 SVIRDKVTLNVT
+511 GVIRDKVTLGVS
-523 DVNGDGKVDT
+523 DVNGDGKTDT
-533 QDWLHTKDGQGEG
+533 ADWLHTKDGQGEG
-546 KETEDNQIT
+546 RETEANQIT
-555 LTVNG
+555 IRVNG
-560 TIYGG
+560 TLYGG

-606 LISSSDEDKP
+606 LLSSRKGEKP
-616 VAQWKAEDGVDLTNL
+616 AGVWKAENGIDLTNP

-636 TFVFDIAN
+636 TFVYDIAN

-653 GIKPSKDYPFA
+653 GIKPSDDYPFA

-679 IRLTP
+679 FRLTP

-699 TTIDK
+699 TTVDK
-704 LVVAKTNEKDVWPT
+704 LVVAKTNGKDVWPT

-741 VLYKVSDDPSS
+741 VLYKVSDDPSA
-752 AIEETDTVPENAVK
+752 AIEQTDTVPENAVK

-806 DQNHNPLAALAW
+806 DQNHNPLTALAW
-818 RQLTHGRVQ
+818 RQLTHGKVQ

-838 VQGKKPDVP
+838 VRKPETP

-852 TKSQG
+852 TRSQG
-857 EVAFENDKADLH
+857 EVTMENGGADLH
-869 DELLLKNCE
+869 DELLLKNCSD
-878 QAAKAEFE
+878 AAKAEFE

-899 LITVTGKVDAVD
+899 LITVTGKVDAKD
-911 GAHSPTVTVHETG
+911 GVHSPTVTVHETG

-933 DKSGKLISYGDARKS
+933 DQTGKLISYGDARKP
-948 NETVLVKEKGLASTG
+948 NETVLVKENGLASTG

>member
-23 ASAAAATLVAGMLVA
+23 ASAAVATLAAGLLVA
-38 GTANAASMRDP
+38 GTADAATMRDP
-49 FERTIQNSNPG
+49 FERSIQNGNPG
-60 LWTNLGTITFSNGNK
+60 LWTNVGTITFSNEKK
-75 YENMEQSLGVVD
+75 YENMAQSLGVVD
-87 RVNGRNTYCIQA
+87 RVNGKNTYCIEA
-99 DVLYTDT
+99 DTLYTGTTGDW
-106 PEGPWSE
+106 GD
-113 WTDENSRPDAQRLAW
+113 WTDERTKPDAQRLAW
-128 LTDKYNGNKDDLTQ
+128 LADRYNGDRDDLTQ
-142 AAIAGLIHRELD
+142 AAIAGLIHQKLD
-154 PIGPEYLQNVQ
+154 PMGNEYLSGLRQ
-165 RLGWKDGTS
+165 LGWADEPS
-174 WATYEAKMNELWNE
+174 WDAYTAKMNSLWTE
-188 AVANTPENLDM
+188 AVNGTPKDLDM
-199 TYKYTT
+199 QYRYTT
-205 GERKGS
+205 GKRKGL
-211 VTPSITNGNGA
+211 VTPSIMNGNGV
-222 EIAGIQYTVTLNG
+222 EIAGIQYTVTLKG
-235 PAVFDQTK
+235 PAVFDQTG
-243 TSTISGTTTNEAIHL
+243 TNTISGTTTNEAIHL
-258 PWTATG
+258 SWTATG

-270 TVQHK
+270 IVQHK
-275 IPKAIRLD
+275 IPKATRLE

-289 MGPTDPQTVSKNIQ
+289 MGPTDPETVSKNIQ
-303 FDVLNNFK
+303 FEVQANFK
-311 PTIESNQTDHRIEYG
+311 PTIRSDQSDHRIEYG

-333 TWHVDPTGGDWIEGA
+333 TWHVDPTGGDWIQGA
-348 TIKSTGTLYYFA
+348 TIKSTGTLYHFA
-360 KKPVEGRTTVKD
+360 NKPVEGRTTVRD
-372 GVKAATATVTG
+372 GVKAATATAAG
-383 DKDGATNHVDATSIT
+383 DRDGATSHVDAASIT
-398 MDPDFVK
+398 MDPGFVK
-405 AHKGATPSNLP
+405 AHPGATPSSLP
-416 DTGWYTWVWQITP
+416 ATGWYTWVWEITP
-429 DMQDANMKQY
+429 GMQDADMRQY
-439 LSTDYD
+439 LPADYD
-445 WSDNVLEAESTQHMR
+445 WSDNVLEAETTLHVRS
-460 NMQPTIKSS
+460 MQLTITSS
-469 VSDAYKNDQSTVTGA
+469 VSAAYKTDQSKVTGS
-484 DGTERPSVQI
+484 DGVERPAVQI
-494 GSAQA
+494 GSAAA
-499 SDKTDVVYLEKG
+499 SDRTDVVYLEKG
-511 SVIRDKVTLNVT
+511 GVIRDKVTLGVS
-523 DVNGDGKVDT
+523 DVNGDGKTDT
-533 QDWLHTKDGQGEG
+533 ADWLHTKDGQGEG
-546 KETEDNQIT
+546 RETEANQIT
-555 LTVNG
+555 IRVNG
-560 TIYGG
+560 TLYGG
-565 MTREQAEQAQKDTA
+565 MTREQAEQAQKDA
-579 AGKTVELPKQAVK
+579 ASGKNVELPRQAVK
-592 LATAT
+592 LATTT

-606 LISSSDEDKP
+606 LLSSRKGEKP
-616 VAQWKAEDGVDLTNL
+616 AGVWKAENGIDLTNP

-636 TFVFDIAN
+636 TFVYDIAN
-644 KDQDTESQT
+644 RDQDTKNQT
-653 GIKPSKDYPFA
+653 GIEPSRDYPFA
-664 KDVHEAPFTADETVM
+664 KDVHEAPFTADETIM
-679 IRLTP
+679 TRLTP

-718 YPETNVTEGETAK
+718 YPETNVTEGETPK

-741 VLYKVSDDPSS
+741 VLYKVSDDPSA
-752 AIEETDTVPENAVK
+752 AIEQTDTVPENAVK

-818 RQLTHGRVQ
+818 RQLTHGKVQ

-857 EVAFENDKADLH
+857 EVTFENGRADLH

>member
-1 MGRNNNP
+1 MGRNSNP

-23 ASAAAATLVAGMLVA
+23 ASAAVATLAAGMLVA
-38 GTANAASMRDP
+38 GTANAATMRDP
-49 FERTIQNSNPG
+49 FERSIQNGNPG
-60 LWTNLGTITFSNGNK
+60 LWTNVGTITFSNGKK
-75 YENMEQSLGVVD
+75 YENMAQSLGVVD
-87 RVNGRNTYCIQA
+87 RVNGKNTYCIEA
-99 DVLYTDT
+99 DTLYTGTTGDW
-106 PEGPWSE
+106 GD
-113 WTDENSRPDAQRLAW
+113 WTDERTKPDAQRLAW
-128 LTDKYNGNKDDLTQ
+128 LTDRHNGDRDDLTQ
-142 AAIAGLIHRELD
+142 AAIAGLIHQKLD
-154 PIGPEYLQNVQ
+154 PMGNEYLNGLRQ
-165 RLGWKDGTS
+165 LGWADGPS
-174 WATYEAKMNELWNE
+174 WDTYTAKMNSLWTE
-188 AVANTPENLDM
+188 AVNGTPTNLYM
-199 TYKYTT
+199 KYQYTI
-205 GERKGS
+205 GQRKGL
-211 VTPSITNGNGA
+211 VTPSIMNGNGQYVS
-222 EIAGIQYTVTLNG
+222 GLQYTVTLNG
-235 PAVFDQTK
+235 PAVFDQNN
-243 TSTISGTTTNEAIHL
+243 STAITGTTTNKRQDIA
-258 PWTATG
+258 WTATG
-264 NGKVTS
+264 NGKVTYKL
-270 TVQHK
+270 TYKNPQ
-275 IPKAIRLD
+275 AIRLN
-283 SPNQNL
+283 SPNQDL
-289 MGPTDPQTVSKNIQ
+289 MAPTDPQIVSKNIQ
-303 FDVLNNFK
+303 FEVRNNFK
-311 PTIESNQTDHRIEYG
+311 PTIESDQTDHRIEYG

-333 TWHVDPTGGDWIEGA
+333 TWHVDPTGGDWIQGA

-360 KKPVEGRTTVKD
+360 NKPVEGRTTVRD
-372 GVKAATATVTG
+372 GVKAATATAAG
-383 DKDGATNHVDATSIT
+383 DRDGATSHVDASSIT
-398 MDPDFVK
+398 MDPGFVK
-405 AHKGATPSNLP
+405 AHPGATPSNLP
-416 DTGWYTWVWQITP
+416 ATGWYTWVWEITP
-429 DMQDANMKQY
+429 GMQDANMRQY
-439 LSTDYD
+439 LPADYD
-445 WSDNVLEAESTQHMR
+445 WSDNVLEAETTLHVR
-460 NMQPTIKSS
+460 GMQPTITSS
-469 VSDAYKNDQSTVTGA
+469 VSDAYKTDQSKVTGA
-484 DGTERPSVQI
+484 DGVERPAVQI
-494 GSAQA
+494 GSAAA
-499 SDKTDVVYLEKG
+499 SDRTDVVYLEKG
-511 SVIRDKVTLNVT
+511 GVIRDKVTLGVA

-560 TIYGG
+560 AIYGG

-653 GIKPSKDYPFA
+653 GIKPSDDYPFA

-679 IRLTP
+679 FRLTP

-699 TTIDK
+699 TTVDK

-718 YPETNVTEGETAK
+718 YPETNVTEGEIPKA
-731 STPLSLDFHG
+731 TPLSLDFHG
-741 VLYKVSDDPSS
+741 VLYKVSDDPSA

-766 VHEADIKDVTKFGT
+766 VHETDIKDVTKFGT
-780 YTTDSFTLTDTGTYA
+780 YTTDSFTLTESGTYA
-795 WHWVMTPSLTG
+795 WHWTMTPSLTG
-806 DQNHNPLAALAW
+806 DQNHNPLTALAW
-818 RQLTHGRVQ
+818 RQLTHGKVQ

-857 EVAFENDKADLH
+857 EVTFENGKADLH

>member
-23 ASAAAATLVAGMLVA
+23 GVAAAATLAAGMLVA
-38 GTANAASMRDP
+38 GTADAADMRDP
-49 FERTIQNSNPG
+49 FERSIQNGNPG
-60 LWTNLGTITFSNGNK
+60 LWANMGTITFSNGHK
-75 YENMEQSLGVVD
+75 YEDMEQSLGVVD
-87 RVNGRNTYCIQA
+87 KVNGKNVYCIQA
-99 DVLYTDT
+99 DTLYTGT
-106 PEGPWSE
+106 AGTWGE
-113 WTDENSRPDAQRLAW
+113 WTDAKTKPDAQRLAW
-128 LTDKYNGNKDDLTQ
+128 LTDKYNGNTDDLTQ
-142 AAIAGLIHRELD
+142 AAIAGLIHQKLD
-154 PIGPEYLQNVQ
+154 PMGEEYLKGIE

-174 WATYEAKMNELWNE
+174 WDTYTKKMNELWNE
-188 AVANTPENLDM
+188 AVANTPSNLDM
-199 TYKYTT
+199 RYQYTI
-205 GERKGS
+205 GQRKGTID
-211 VTPSITNGNGA
+211 VGIQNGNGGFLS
-222 EIAGIQYTVTLNG
+222 GITYTATLKG
-235 PAVFDQTK
+235 PAVFDQTGK
-243 TSTISGTTTNEAIHL
+243 NTISGTTTNSAQHVA
-258 PWTATG
+258 WTATG
-264 NGKVTS
+264 NGKVMP
-270 TVQHK
+270 VFNYK
-275 IPKAIRLD
+275 VPKAAKLS

-289 MGPTDPQTVSKNIQ
+289 MVATDPETVSKNIQ
-303 FDVLNNFK
+303 FEVLNNFK

-333 TWHVDPTGGDWIEGA
+333 TWHVDPSGGDWIEGA

-360 KKPVEGRTTVKD
+360 KKPVEGQTTVKD

-383 DKDGATNHVDATSIT
+383 DKDGATNHVDAASIT

-405 AHKGATPSNLP
+405 THPGATPSSLP

-429 DMQDANMKQY
+429 GMQDANMRQY

-445 WSDNVLEAESTQHMR
+445 WSDNVLEAESTQHVR

-499 SDKTDVVYLEKG
+499 SDRTDVVYLEKG
-511 SVIRDKVTLNVT
+511 GVIRDKVTLGVA
-523 DVNGDGKVDT
+523 DVNGDGKTDT
-533 QDWLHTKDGQGEG
+533 ADWLHTKDGQGEG
-546 KETEDNQIT
+546 RETEANQIT
-555 LTVNG
+555 IRVNG
-560 TIYGG
+560 TLYGG
-565 MTREQAEQAQKDTA
+565 MTREQAEQAQKDA
-579 AGKTVELPKQAVK
+579 ASGKTVELPKQAVK
-592 LATAT
+592 LATTT
-597 FTTNKAGDY
+597 FTTNKIGDY
-606 LISSSDEDKP
+606 LLSSRKGEKP
-616 VAQWKAEDGVDLTNL
+616 AGVWKAENGIDLTNP

-636 TFVFDIAN
+636 TFVYDIAN
-644 KDQDTESQT
+644 RDQDTKNQT
-653 GIKPSKDYPFA
+653 GIEPSRDYPFA
-664 KDVHEAPFTADETVM
+664 KDVHEAPFTADETIM
-679 IRLTP
+679 TRLTP

-699 TTIDK
+699 TTVDK

-718 YPETNVTEGETAK
+718 YPQSNVTEGETPK
-731 STPLSLDFHG
+731 GTPLSLDFHG
-741 VLYKVSDDPSS
+741 VLYKVSDDPAA
-752 AIEETDTVPENAVK
+752 AIEQTDTVPDNAVK
-766 VHEADIKDVTKFGT
+766 VHETDIKDVTKFGT
-780 YTTDSFTLTDTGTYA
+780 YTTDSFTLTESGTYA

-818 RQLTHGRVQ
+818 RQLTHGKVQ

-838 VQGKKPDVP
+838 VRKPETP

-857 EVAFENDKADLH
+857 EVTFENGKADLH
-869 DELLLKNCE
+869 DELLLKNCSD
-878 QAAKAEFE
+878 AAKAEFE
-886 LWKQANG
+886 LWKQSNG

-899 LITVTGKVDAVD
+899 LITVTGKVDAKD
-911 GAHSPTVTVHETG
+911 GIHSPTVTVHETG

-933 DKSGKLISYGDARKS
+933 DQTGKLISYGDARKP

>member
-23 ASAAAATLVAGMLVA
+23 GVAAAATLAAGMLVA
-38 GTANAASMRDP
+38 GTADAADMRDP
-49 FERTIQNSNPG
+49 FERSIQNSNPG
-60 LWTNLGTITFSNGNK
+60 LWANMGTITFSNGRK
-75 YENMEQSLGVVD
+75 YEDMEQSLGVVD
-87 RVNGRNTYCIQA
+87 KVNGKNVYCIQA
-99 DVLYTDT
+99 DTLYTGT
-106 PEGPWSE
+106 AGTWGE
-113 WTDENSRPDAQRLAW
+113 WTDAKTKPDAQRLAW
-128 LTDKYNGNKDDLTQ
+128 LTDKYNGNTDDLTQ
-142 AAIAGLIHRELD
+142 AAIAGLIHQKLD
-154 PIGPEYLQNVQ
+154 PMGEEYLKGIE

-174 WATYEAKMNELWNE
+174 WDTYTKKMNELWNE
-188 AVANTPENLDM
+188 AVANTPSNLDM
-199 TYKYTT
+199 RYQYTI
-205 GERKGS
+205 GQRKGTID
-211 VTPSITNGNGA
+211 VGIQNGNGGFLS
-222 EIAGIQYTVTLNG
+222 GITYTATLKG
-235 PAVFDQTK
+235 PAVFDQTGK
-243 TSTISGTTTNEAIHL
+243 NTISGTTTNSAQHVA
-258 PWTATG
+258 WTATG
-264 NGKVTS
+264 NGKVMP
-270 TVQHK
+270 VFNYK
-275 IPKAIRLD
+275 VPKAAKLS

-289 MGPTDPQTVSKNIQ
+289 MAATDPETVSKNIQ
-303 FDVLNNFK
+303 FEVLNNFK

-360 KKPVEGRTTVKD
+360 KKPVEGQTTVKD

-383 DKDGATNHVDATSIT
+383 DKDGATNHVDAASIT

-405 AHKGATPSNLP
+405 THPGATPSSLP
-416 DTGWYTWVWQITP
+416 ATGWYTWVWQITP

-439 LSTDYD
+439 LPADYD
-445 WSDNVLEAESTQHMR
+445 WSDNVLEAETTLHVRS
-460 NMQPTIKSS
+460 MQPTITSS
-469 VSDAYKNDQSTVTGA
+469 VSDAYKTDQSKVTGA
-484 DGTERPSVQI
+484 DGVERPAVQI
-494 GSAQA
+494 GSAAA
-499 SDKTDVVYLEKG
+499 SDRTDVVYLEKG
-511 SVIRDKVTLNVT
+511 GVIRDKVTLGVS
-523 DVNGDGKVDT
+523 DVNGDGKTDT
-533 QDWLHTKDGQGEG
+533 ADWLHTKDGQGEG
-546 KETEDNQIT
+546 RETEANQIT
-555 LTVNG
+555 IRVNG
-560 TIYGG
+560 TLYGG
-565 MTREQAEQAQKDTA
+565 MTREQAEQAQKDA
-579 AGKTVELPKQAVK
+579 ASGKTVELPRQAVK

-606 LISSSDEDKP
+606 LLSSRKGEKP
-616 VAQWKAEDGVDLTNL
+616 AGVWKAENGIDLTNP

-636 TFVFDIAN
+636 TFVYDIAN
-644 KDQDTESQT
+644 RDQDTESQT
-653 GIKPSKDYPFA
+653 GIEPSRDYPFA

-679 IRLTP
+679 FRLTP

-699 TTIDK
+699 TTVDR

-718 YPETNVTEGETAK
+718 YPQSNVTEGETPK
-731 STPLSLDFHG
+731 GTPLSLDFHG
-741 VLYKVSDDPSS
+741 VLYKVSDDPSA
-752 AIEETDTVPENAVK
+752 AIEQTDTVPDNAVK
-766 VHEADIKDVTKFGT
+766 VHETDIKDVTKFGT
-780 YTTDSFTLTDTGTYA
+780 YTTDSFTLTESGTYA

-818 RQLTHGRVQ
+818 RQLTHGKVQ

-838 VQGKKPDVP
+838 VRKPETP

-852 TKSQG
+852 TRSQG
-857 EVAFENDKADLH
+857 EVTMENGGADLH

-886 LWKQANG
+886 LWKQSNG

-899 LITVTGKVDAVD
+899 LITVTGKVDAKD

-933 DKSGKLISYGDARKS
+933 DQTGKLISYGDARKS

>member
-1 MGRNNNP
+1 MGRNSNP

-23 ASAAAATLVAGMLVA
+23 ASAAVATLAAGMLVA
-38 GTANAASMRDP
+38 GTANAAVMRDP
-49 FERTIQNSNPG
+49 GERSIQNGNPG
-60 LWTNLGTITFSNGNK
+60 LWTNVGTITFSNGKK
-75 YENMEQSLGVVD
+75 YENMAQSLGVVD
-87 RVNGRNTYCIQA
+87 RVNGKNAYCIQA
-99 DVLYTDT
+99 DTLYTGTSGTWGD
-106 PEGPWSE
+106 
-113 WTDENSRPDAQRLAW
+113 WTDERTKPDAQKLAW
-128 LTDKYNGNKDDLTQ
+128 LTDRHNGDRDDLTQ
-142 AAIAGLIHRELD
+142 AAIAGLIHQKLD
-154 PIGPEYLQNVQ
+154 PMGNEYLNGLRQ
-165 RLGWKDGTS
+165 LGWADGPS
-174 WATYEAKMNELWNE
+174 WDAYTAKMNSLWTE
-188 AVANTPENLDM
+188 AVNGTPTDLDM
-199 TYKYTT
+199 QYRYTT
-205 GERKGS
+205 GKRKGL
-211 VTPSITNGNGA
+211 VTPSIMNGNGV
-222 EIAGIQYTVTLNG
+222 EIAGIQYTVTLKG
-235 PAVFDQTK
+235 PAVFDQTG
-243 TSTISGTTTNEAIHL
+243 TNTISGTTTNEAIHL
-258 PWTATG
+258 SWTATG

-270 TVQHK
+270 IVQHK
-275 IPKAIRLD
+275 IPKATRLE

-303 FDVLNNFK
+303 FEVLNNFK
-311 PTIESNQTDHRIEYG
+311 PTIQSDQSDHRIEYG

-333 TWHVDPTGGDWIEGA
+333 TWHVDPTGGDWIQGA

-360 KKPVEGRTTVKD
+360 NKPVEGRTTVRD
-372 GVKAATATVTG
+372 GVKAATATAAG
-383 DKDGATNHVDATSIT
+383 DRDGATSHVDASSIT
-398 MDPDFVK
+398 MDPGFVK
-405 AHKGATPSNLP
+405 AHPGATPSSLP
-416 DTGWYTWVWQITP
+416 ATGWYTWVWQITP
-429 DMQDANMKQY
+429 GMQDANMRQY
-439 LSTDYD
+439 LPADYD
-445 WSDNVLEAESTQHMR
+445 WSDNVLEAETTLHVRS
-460 NMQPTIKSS
+460 MQPTITSS
-469 VSDAYKNDQSTVTGA
+469 VSAAYKTDQSKVTGA
-484 DGTERPSVQI
+484 DGVERPAVQI
-494 GSAQA
+494 GSAAA
-499 SDKTDVVYLEKG
+499 SDRTDVVYLEKG
-511 SVIRDKVTLNVT
+511 GVIRDKVTLGVS
-523 DVNGDGKVDT
+523 DVNGDGKTDT
-533 QDWLHTKDGQGEG
+533 ADWLHTKDGQGEG
-546 KETEDNQIT
+546 RETEANQIT
-555 LTVNG
+555 IRVNG
-560 TIYGG
+560 TLYGG

-606 LISSSDEDKP
+606 LLSSRKGEKP
-616 VAQWKAEDGVDLTNL
+616 AGVWKAENGIDLTNP

-636 TFVFDIAN
+636 TFVYDIAN

-653 GIKPSKDYPFA
+653 GIKPSDDYPFA

-679 IRLTP
+679 FRLTP

-699 TTIDK
+699 TTVDK

-718 YPETNVTEGETAK
+718 YPETNVTEGETPK

-741 VLYKVSDDPSS
+741 VLYKVSDDPSA

-766 VHEADIKDVTKFGT
+766 VHETDIKDVTKFGT
-780 YTTDSFTLTDTGTYA
+780 YTTDSFTLTESGTYA

-818 RQLTHGRVQ
+818 RQLTHGKVQ

-838 VQGKKPDVP
+838 VLKPETP

-857 EVAFENDKADLH
+857 EVTFENGKADLH
-869 DELLLKNCE
+869 DELLLKNCSD
-878 QAAKAEFE
+878 AAKAEFE
-886 LWKQANG
+886 LWKQSNG

-899 LITVTGKVDAVD
+899 LITVTGKVDAKD
-911 GAHSPTVTVHETG
+911 GIHSPTVTVHETG

-933 DKSGKLISYGDARKS
+933 DQTGKLISYGDARKP

>member
-1 MGRNNNP
+1 M
-8 TRGSTI
+8 GSTHND
-14 RHVVRTIAA
+14 RHWARTLAA
-23 ASAAAATLVAGMLVA
+23 GVAAAATLAAGMLAA
-38 GTANAASMRDP
+38 GTADAADMRDP
-49 FERTIQNSNPG
+49 FERSIQNGNPG
-60 LWTNLGTITFSNGNK
+60 LWANLGTITFSNGHK
-75 YENMEQSLGVVD
+75 YEDMEQSLGVVD
-87 RVNGRNTYCIQA
+87 KVNGKNVYCIQA
-99 DVLYTDT
+99 DVLYTGT
-106 PEGPWSE
+106 AGTWGE
-113 WTDENSRPDAQRLAW
+113 WTDAKTKPDAQRLAW
-128 LTDKYNGNKDDLTQ
+128 LADKYNNDRDDLTQ
-142 AAIAGLIHRELD
+142 AAIAGLIHQKLD
-154 PIGPEYLQNVQ
+154 PMGNEYLSGIE
-165 RLGWKDGTS
+165 RLGWKDGTT
-174 WATYEAKMNELWNE
+174 WDTYTAKMNSLWTE
-188 AVANTPENLDM
+188 AVANTPSNLDM
-199 TYKYTT
+199 RYQYTI
-205 GERKGS
+205 GKRKGM
-211 VTPSITNGNGA
+211 VTPSIMNENG
-222 EIAGIQYTVTLNG
+222 QYMSGMPFSIMLQG
-235 PAVFDQTK
+235 PAVFDQTG
-243 TSTISGTTTNEAIHL
+243 TDTIDGTTTNKKQDFA
-258 PWTATG
+258 WTATG
-264 NGKVTS
+264 NGKVTWS
-270 TVQHK
+270 VSYEGHQARKLT
-275 IPKAIRLD
+275 

-289 MGPTDPQTVSKNIQ
+289 MAPSDPETVSKNIQ
-303 FDVLNNFK
+303 FEVLNNFK
-311 PTIESNQTDHRIEYG
+311 PTIQSDQSDHRIEYG

-383 DKDGATNHVDATSIT
+383 DRDGATNHVDAASIT
-398 MDPDFVK
+398 MDPGFVK
-405 AHKGATPSNLP
+405 AHPGATPSSLP

-445 WSDNVLEAESTQHMR
+445 WSDNVLEAESTQHVR

-469 VSDAYKNDQSTVTGA
+469 VSAAYKTDQSTVAGA

-494 GSAQA
+494 GSAAA

-511 SVIRDKVTLNVT
+511 SVIRDKVTLGVT

-546 KETEDNQIT
+546 RETEANQIT
-555 LTVNG
+555 IRVNG
-560 TIYGG
+560 TLYGG
-565 MTREQAEQAQKDTA
+565 MTREQAEQAQKDAA

-644 KDQDTESQT
+644 RDQDTESQT
-653 GIKPSKDYPFA
+653 GIEPSDDYPFA

-679 IRLTP
+679 FRLTP

-699 TTIDK
+699 TTVDK

-718 YPETNVTEGETAK
+718 YPQSNVTEGETPK
-731 STPLSLDFHG
+731 GTPLSLDFHG
-741 VLYKVSDDPSS
+741 VLYKVSDDPSA

-766 VHEADIKDVTKFGT
+766 VHETDIKDVTKFGT
-780 YTTDSFTLTDTGTYA
+780 YTTDSFTLTESGTYA

-818 RQLTHGRVQ
+818 RQLTHGKVQ

-838 VQGKKPDVP
+838 VRKPETP
-847 KCEVS
+847 RCEVS
-852 TKSQG
+852 TRSQG
-857 EVAFENDKADLH
+857 EVTMENGRADLH
-869 DELLLKNCE
+869 DELLLRNCE

-886 LWKQANG
+886 LWKQADG

-899 LITVTGKVDAVD
+899 LITVTGKVDAKD
-911 GAHSPTVTVHETG
+911 GIHSPTVTVHETG

-933 DKSGKLISYGDARKS
+933 DQTGRLVSYGDARKP
-948 NETVLVKEKGLASTG
+948 NETVTVREKQLASTG
-963 VGTPMLL
+963 TGVLPAVMAGMLL
-970 WAGVLAGAGIALALA
+970 AGLGAAFALRNRRRA
-985 GSRKRIRL
+985 

>member
-1 MGRNNNP
+1 MGRNSNP

-23 ASAAAATLVAGMLVA
+23 ASAAVATLAAGMLVA
-38 GTANAASMRDP
+38 GTANAAVMRDP
-49 FERTIQNSNPG
+49 GERSIQNGNPG
-60 LWTNLGTITFSNGNK
+60 LWTNVGTITFSNGKK
-75 YENMEQSLGVVD
+75 YENIAQSLGVVD
-87 RVNGRNTYCIQA
+87 RVNGKNAYCIQA
-99 DVLYTDT
+99 DTLYTGTSGTWGD
-106 PEGPWSE
+106 
-113 WTDENSRPDAQRLAW
+113 WTDERTKPDAQKLAW
-128 LTDKYNGNKDDLTQ
+128 LTDRHNGDRDDLTQ
-142 AAIAGLIHRELD
+142 AAIAGLIHQKLD
-154 PIGPEYLQNVQ
+154 PMGNEYLNGLRQ
-165 RLGWKDGTS
+165 LGWADGPS
-174 WATYEAKMNELWNE
+174 WDAYTAKMNSLWTE
-188 AVANTPENLDM
+188 AVNGTPTDLDM
-199 TYKYTT
+199 QYRYTT
-205 GERKGS
+205 GKRKGL
-211 VTPSITNGNGA
+211 VTPSIMNGNGV
-222 EIAGIQYTVTLNG
+222 EIAGIQYTVTLKG
-235 PAVFDQTK
+235 PAVFDQTG
-243 TSTISGTTTNEAIHL
+243 TNTISGTTTNEAIHL
-258 PWTATG
+258 SWTATG

-270 TVQHK
+270 IVQHK
-275 IPKAIRLD
+275 IPKATRLE

-303 FDVLNNFK
+303 FEVLNNFK
-311 PTIESNQTDHRIEYG
+311 PTIQSDQSDHRIEYG

-333 TWHVDPTGGDWIEGA
+333 TWHVDPTGGDWIQGA

-360 KKPVEGRTTVKD
+360 NKPVEGRTTVRD
-372 GVKAATATVTG
+372 GVKAATATAAG
-383 DKDGATNHVDATSIT
+383 DRDGATSHVDASSIT
-398 MDPDFVK
+398 MDPGFVK
-405 AHKGATPSNLP
+405 AHPGATPSSLP
-416 DTGWYTWVWQITP
+416 ATGWYTWVWQITP
-429 DMQDANMKQY
+429 GMQDANMRQY
-439 LSTDYD
+439 LPADYD
-445 WSDNVLEAESTQHMR
+445 WSDNVLEAETTLHVRS
-460 NMQPTIKSS
+460 MQPTITSS
-469 VSDAYKNDQSTVTGA
+469 VSAAYKTDQSKVTGA
-484 DGTERPSVQI
+484 DGVERPAVQI
-494 GSAQA
+494 GSAAA
-499 SDKTDVVYLEKG
+499 SDRTDVVYLEKG
-511 SVIRDKVTLNVT
+511 GVIRDKVTLGVS
-523 DVNGDGKVDT
+523 DVNGDGKTDT
-533 QDWLHTKDGQGEG
+533 ADWLHTKDGQGEG
-546 KETEDNQIT
+546 RETEANQIT
-555 LTVNG
+555 IRVNG
-560 TIYGG
+560 TLYGG

-606 LISSSDEDKP
+606 LLSSRKGEKP
-616 VAQWKAEDGVDLTNL
+616 AGVWKAENGIDLTNP

-636 TFVFDIAN
+636 TFVYDIAN

-653 GIKPSKDYPFA
+653 GIKPSDDYPFA

-679 IRLTP
+679 FRLTP

-699 TTIDK
+699 TTVDK

-718 YPETNVTEGETAK
+718 YPETNVTEGETPK

-741 VLYKVSDDPSS
+741 VLYKVSDDPSA

-766 VHEADIKDVTKFGT
+766 VHETDIKDVTKFGT
-780 YTTDSFTLTDTGTYA
+780 YTTDSFTLTESGTYA

-818 RQLTHGRVQ
+818 RQLTHGKVQ

-838 VQGKKPDVP
+838 VLKPETP

-857 EVAFENDKADLH
+857 EVTFENGKADLH
-869 DELLLKNCE
+869 DELLLKNCSD
-878 QAAKAEFE
+878 AAKAEFE
-886 LWKQANG
+886 LWKQSNG

-899 LITVTGKVDAVD
+899 LITVTGKVDAKD
-911 GAHSPTVTVHETG
+911 GIHSPTVTVHETG

-933 DKSGKLISYGDARKS
+933 DQTGKLISYGDARKP

>member
-1 MGRNNNP
+1 MGRNSNP

-23 ASAAAATLVAGMLVA
+23 ASAAVATLAAGMLVA
-38 GTANAASMRDP
+38 GTANAAVMRDP
-49 FERTIQNSNPG
+49 GERSIQNGNPG
-60 LWTNLGTITFSNGNK
+60 LWTNVGTITFSNGKK
-75 YENMEQSLGVVD
+75 YENMAQSLGVVD
-87 RVNGRNTYCIQA
+87 RVNGKNAYCIQA
-99 DVLYTDT
+99 DTLYTGTSGTWGD
-106 PEGPWSE
+106 
-113 WTDENSRPDAQRLAW
+113 WTDERTKPDAQKLAW
-128 LTDKYNGNKDDLTQ
+128 LTDRHNGDRDDLTQ
-142 AAIAGLIHRELD
+142 AAIAGLIHQKLD
-154 PIGPEYLQNVQ
+154 PMGNEYLNGLRQ
-165 RLGWKDGTS
+165 LGWADEPS
-174 WATYEAKMNELWNE
+174 WDAYTAKMNSLWTE
-188 AVANTPENLDM
+188 AVNGTPTDLDM
-199 TYKYTT
+199 QYRYTT
-205 GERKGS
+205 GKRKGL
-211 VTPSITNGNGA
+211 VTPSIMNGNGV
-222 EIAGIQYTVTLNG
+222 EIAGIQYTVTLKG
-235 PAVFDQTK
+235 PAVFDQTG
-243 TSTISGTTTNEAIHL
+243 TNTISGTTTNEAIHL
-258 PWTATG
+258 SWTATG

-270 TVQHK
+270 IVQHK
-275 IPKAIRLD
+275 IPKATRLE

-303 FDVLNNFK
+303 FEVLNNFK
-311 PTIESNQTDHRIEYG
+311 PTIQSDQSDHRIEYG

-333 TWHVDPTGGDWIEGA
+333 TWHVDPTGGDWIQGA

-360 KKPVEGRTTVKD
+360 NKPVEGRTTVRD
-372 GVKAATATVTG
+372 GVKAATATAAG
-383 DKDGATNHVDATSIT
+383 DRDGATSHVDASSIT
-398 MDPDFVK
+398 MDPGFVK
-405 AHKGATPSNLP
+405 AHPGATPSSLP
-416 DTGWYTWVWQITP
+416 ATGWYTWVWQITP
-429 DMQDANMKQY
+429 GMQDANMRQY
-439 LSTDYD
+439 LPADYD
-445 WSDNVLEAESTQHMR
+445 WSDNVLEAETTLHVRS
-460 NMQPTIKSS
+460 MQPTITSS
-469 VSDAYKNDQSTVTGA
+469 VSAAYKTDQSKVTGA
-484 DGTERPSVQI
+484 DGVERPAVQI
-494 GSAQA
+494 GSAAA
-499 SDKTDVVYLEKG
+499 SDRTDVVYLEKG
-511 SVIRDKVTLNVT
+511 GVIRDKVTLGVS
-523 DVNGDGKVDT
+523 DVNGDGKTDT
-533 QDWLHTKDGQGEG
+533 ADWLHTKDGQGEG
-546 KETEDNQIT
+546 RETEANQIT
-555 LTVNG
+555 IRVNG
-560 TIYGG
+560 TLYGG

-606 LISSSDEDKP
+606 LLSSRKGEKP
-616 VAQWKAEDGVDLTNL
+616 AGVWKAENGIDLTNP

-636 TFVFDIAN
+636 TFVYDIAN

-653 GIKPSKDYPFA
+653 GIKPSDDYPFA

-679 IRLTP
+679 FRLTP

-699 TTIDK
+699 TTVDK

-718 YPETNVTEGETAK
+718 YPETNVTEGETPK

-741 VLYKVSDDPSS
+741 VLYKVSDDPSA

-766 VHEADIKDVTKFGT
+766 VHETDIKDVTKFGT
-780 YTTDSFTLTDTGTYA
+780 YTTDSFTLTESGTYA

-818 RQLTHGRVQ
+818 RQLTHGKVQ

-838 VQGKKPDVP
+838 VLKPETP

-857 EVAFENDKADLH
+857 EVTFENGKADLH
-869 DELLLKNCE
+869 DELLLKNCSD
-878 QAAKAEFE
+878 AAKAEFE
-886 LWKQANG
+886 LWKQSNG

-899 LITVTGKVDAVD
+899 LITVTGKVDAKD
-911 GAHSPTVTVHETG
+911 GIHSPTVTVHETG

-933 DKSGKLISYGDARKS
+933 DQTGKLISYGDARKP

>member
-1 MGRNNNP
+1 MRRNSNP

-23 ASAAAATLVAGMLVA
+23 ASAAVATLAAGMLVA
-38 GTANAASMRDP
+38 GTANAATMRNP
-49 FERTIQNSNPG
+49 FERSIQNGNPG
-60 LWTNLGTITFSNGNK
+60 LWTNMGTITFSNGK
-75 YENMEQSLGVVD
+75 SYPNMEQSLGVVD
-87 RVNGRNTYCIQA
+87 RFNGKNTYCIQA
-99 DVLYTDT
+99 DTLYTGTSGTWGD
-106 PEGPWSE
+106 
-113 WTDENSRPDAQRLAW
+113 WTDESTKPDAQKLAW
-128 LTDKYNGNKDDLTQ
+128 LTNKYNNNKDDLTQ
-142 AAIAGLIHRELD
+142 AAIAGLIHQKLD
-154 PIGPEYLQNVQ
+154 PMGNEYLNGIQ

-174 WATYEAKMNELWNE
+174 WDTYTAKMNSLWNE
-188 AVANTPENLDM
+188 AVNGTPTNLDM
-199 TYKYTT
+199 KYQYTI
-205 GERKGS
+205 GQRKGL
-211 VTPSITNGNGA
+211 VTPSIMNGNGQYVS
-222 EIAGIQYTVTLNG
+222 GLQYTVTLNG
-235 PAVFDQTK
+235 PAVFDQNN
-243 TSTISGTTTNEAIHL
+243 STAITGTTTNKKQDIA
-258 PWTATG
+258 WTATG
-264 NGKVTS
+264 NGKVTYKL
-270 TVQHK
+270 TYKNPQ
-275 IPKAIRLD
+275 AIRLN
-283 SPNQNL
+283 SPNQDL
-289 MGPTDPQTVSKNIQ
+289 MAPTDPQIVSKNIQ
-303 FDVLNNFK
+303 FEVRNNFK

-333 TWHVDPTGGDWIEGA
+333 TWHVDPTGGDWIQGA

-360 KKPVEGRTTVKD
+360 NKPVEGRTTVRD
-372 GVKAATATVTG
+372 GVKAATATAAG
-383 DKDGATNHVDATSIT
+383 DRDGATSHVDASSIT
-398 MDPDFVK
+398 MDPGFVK
-405 AHKGATPSNLP
+405 AHPGATPSSLP
-416 DTGWYTWVWQITP
+416 ATGWYTWVWQITP
-429 DMQDANMKQY
+429 GMQDANMRQY
-439 LSTDYD
+439 LPADYD
-445 WSDNVLEAESTQHMR
+445 WSDNVLEAETTLHVRS
-460 NMQPTIKSS
+460 MQPTITSS
-469 VSDAYKNDQSTVTGA
+469 VSAAYKTDQSKVTGA
-484 DGTERPSVQI
+484 DGVERPAVQI
-494 GSAQA
+494 GSAAA
-499 SDKTDVVYLEKG
+499 SDRTDVVYLEKG
-511 SVIRDKVTLNVT
+511 GVIRDKVTLGVS
-523 DVNGDGKVDT
+523 DVNGDGKTDT
-533 QDWLHTKDGQGEG
+533 ADWLHTKDGQGEG
-546 KETEDNQIT
+546 RETEANQIT
-555 LTVNG
+555 IRVNG
-560 TIYGG
+560 TLYGG

-653 GIKPSKDYPFA
+653 GIKPSDDYPFA

-679 IRLTP
+679 FRLTP

-699 TTIDK
+699 TTVDK

-718 YPETNVTEGETAK
+718 YPETNVTEGEIPKA
-731 STPLSLDFHG
+731 TPLSLDFHG
-741 VLYKVSDDPSS
+741 VLYKVSDDPSA

-766 VHEADIKDVTKFGT
+766 VHETDIKDVTKFGT
-780 YTTDSFTLTDTGTYA
+780 YTTDSFTLTESGTYA
-795 WHWVMTPSLTG
+795 WHWTMTPSLTG
-806 DQNHNPLAALAW
+806 DQNHNPLTALAW
-818 RQLTHGRVQ
+818 RQLTHGKVQ

-857 EVAFENDKADLH
+857 EVTFENGKADLH
-869 DELLLKNCE
+869 DELLLKNCSD
-878 QAAKAEFE
+878 AAKAEFE
-886 LWKQANG
+886 LWKQSNG

-933 DKSGKLISYGDARKS
+933 DQTGKLISYGDARKS

-985 GSRKRIRL
+985 GSRRRIRL

>member
-1 MGRNNNP
+1 MGRNSNP

-23 ASAAAATLVAGMLVA
+23 ASAAVATLAAGMLVA
-38 GTANAASMRDP
+38 GTANAAVMRDP
-49 FERTIQNSNPG
+49 GERSIQNGNPG
-60 LWTNLGTITFSNGNK
+60 LWTNVGTITFSNGKK
-75 YENMEQSLGVVD
+75 YENMAQSLGVVD
-87 RVNGRNTYCIQA
+87 RVNGKNAYCIQA
-99 DVLYTDT
+99 DTLYTGTSGTWGD
-106 PEGPWSE
+106 
-113 WTDENSRPDAQRLAW
+113 WTDERTKPDAQKLAW
-128 LTDKYNGNKDDLTQ
+128 LTDRHNGDRDDLTQ
-142 AAIAGLIHRELD
+142 AAIAGLIHQKLD
-154 PIGPEYLQNVQ
+154 PMGNEYLNGLRQ
-165 RLGWKDGTS
+165 LGWADGPS
-174 WATYEAKMNELWNE
+174 WDAYTAKMNSLWTK
-188 AVANTPENLDM
+188 AVNDTPTDLDM
-199 TYKYTT
+199 QYRYTT
-205 GERKGS
+205 GKRKGL
-211 VTPSITNGNGA
+211 VTPSIMNGNGV
-222 EIAGIQYTVTLNG
+222 EIAGIQYTVTLKG
-235 PAVFDQTK
+235 PAVFDQTG
-243 TSTISGTTTNEAIHL
+243 TNTISGTTTNEAIHL
-258 PWTATG
+258 SWTATG

-270 TVQHK
+270 IVQHK
-275 IPKAIRLD
+275 IPKATRLE

-303 FDVLNNFK
+303 FEVLNNFK
-311 PTIESNQTDHRIEYG
+311 PTIQSDQSDHRIEYG

-333 TWHVDPTGGDWIEGA
+333 TWHVDPTGGDWIQGA

-360 KKPVEGRTTVKD
+360 NKPVEGRTTVRD
-372 GVKAATATVTG
+372 GVKAATATAAG
-383 DKDGATNHVDATSIT
+383 DRDGATSHVDASSIT
-398 MDPDFVK
+398 MDPGFVK
-405 AHKGATPSNLP
+405 AHPGATPSSLP
-416 DTGWYTWVWQITP
+416 ATGWYTWVWQITP
-429 DMQDANMKQY
+429 GMQDANMRQY
-439 LSTDYD
+439 LPADYD
-445 WSDNVLEAESTQHMR
+445 WSDNVLEAETTLHVRS
-460 NMQPTIKSS
+460 MQPTITSS
-469 VSDAYKNDQSTVTGA
+469 VSAAYKTDQSKVTGA
-484 DGTERPSVQI
+484 DGVERPAVQI
-494 GSAQA
+494 GSAAA
-499 SDKTDVVYLEKG
+499 SDRTDVVYLEKG
-511 SVIRDKVTLNVT
+511 GVIRDKVTLGVS
-523 DVNGDGKVDT
+523 DVNGDGKTDT
-533 QDWLHTKDGQGEG
+533 ADWLHTKDGQGEG
-546 KETEDNQIT
+546 RETEANQIT
-555 LTVNG
+555 IRVNG
-560 TIYGG
+560 TLYGG

-606 LISSSDEDKP
+606 LLSSRKGEKP
-616 VAQWKAEDGVDLTNL
+616 AGVWKAENGIDLTNP

-636 TFVFDIAN
+636 TFVYDIAN

-653 GIKPSKDYPFA
+653 GIKPSDDYPFA

-679 IRLTP
+679 FRLTP

-699 TTIDK
+699 TTVDK

-718 YPETNVTEGETAK
+718 YPETNVTEGETPK

-741 VLYKVSDDPSS
+741 VLYKVSDDPSA

-766 VHEADIKDVTKFGT
+766 VHETDIKDVTKFGT
-780 YTTDSFTLTDTGTYA
+780 YTTDSFTLTESGTYA

-818 RQLTHGRVQ
+818 RQLTHGKVQ

-838 VQGKKPDVP
+838 VLKPETP

-857 EVAFENDKADLH
+857 EVTFENGKADLH
-869 DELLLKNCE
+869 DELLLKNCSD
-878 QAAKAEFE
+878 AAKAEFE
-886 LWKQANG
+886 LWKQSNG

-899 LITVTGKVDAVD
+899 LITVTGKVDAKD
-911 GAHSPTVTVHETG
+911 GIHSPTVTVHETG

-933 DKSGKLISYGDARKS
+933 DQTGKLISYGDARKP

>member
-23 ASAAAATLVAGMLVA
+23 GVAAAATLAAGMLVA
-38 GTANAASMRDP
+38 GTADAADMRDP
-49 FERTIQNSNPG
+49 FERSIQNGNPG
-60 LWTNLGTITFSNGNK
+60 LWANMGTITFSNGHK
-75 YENMEQSLGVVD
+75 YEDMEQSLGVVD
-87 RVNGRNTYCIQA
+87 KVNGKNVYCIQA
-99 DVLYTDT
+99 DTLYTGT
-106 PEGPWSE
+106 AGTWGE
-113 WTDENSRPDAQRLAW
+113 WTDAKTKPDAQRLAW
-128 LTDKYNGNKDDLTQ
+128 LTDKYNGNTDDLTQ
-142 AAIAGLIHRELD
+142 AAIAGLIHQKLD
-154 PIGPEYLQNVQ
+154 PMGEEYLKGIE

-174 WATYEAKMNELWNE
+174 WDTYTKKMNELWNE
-188 AVANTPENLDM
+188 AVANTPSNLDM
-199 TYKYTT
+199 RYQYTI
-205 GERKGS
+205 GQRKGTID
-211 VTPSITNGNGA
+211 VGIQNGNGGFLS
-222 EIAGIQYTVTLNG
+222 GITYTATLKG
-235 PAVFDQTK
+235 PAVFDQTGK
-243 TSTISGTTTNEAIHL
+243 NTISGTTTNSAQHVA
-258 PWTATG
+258 WTATG
-264 NGKVTS
+264 NGKVMP
-270 TVQHK
+270 VFNYK
-275 IPKAIRLD
+275 VPKAAKLS

-289 MGPTDPQTVSKNIQ
+289 MAATDPETVSKNIQ
-303 FDVLNNFK
+303 FEVLNNFK

-333 TWHVDPTGGDWIEGA
+333 TWHVDPSGGDWIEGA

-360 KKPVEGRTTVKD
+360 KKPVEGQTTVRD
-372 GVKAATATVTG
+372 GVKAATATAAG
-383 DKDGATNHVDATSIT
+383 DRDGATSHVDASSIT
-398 MDPDFVK
+398 MDPGFVK
-405 AHKGATPSNLP
+405 AHPGATPSSLP
-416 DTGWYTWVWQITP
+416 ATGWYTWVWQITP

-445 WSDNVLEAESTQHMR
+445 WSDNVLEAETTQHVR
-460 NMQPTIKSS
+460 NMQPTITSS
-469 VSDAYKNDQSTVTGA
+469 VSAAYKTDQSKVTGA
-484 DGTERPSVQI
+484 DGVERPAVQI
-494 GSAQA
+494 GSAAA
-499 SDKTDVVYLEKG
+499 SDRTDVVYLEKG
-511 SVIRDKVTLNVT
+511 GVIRDKVTLGVS
-523 DVNGDGKVDT
+523 DVNGDGKTDT
-533 QDWLHTKDGQGEG
+533 ADWLHTKDGQGEG
-546 KETEDNQIT
+546 RETEDNQIT

-560 TIYGG
+560 AIYGG

-579 AGKTVELPKQAVK
+579 AGKTVELPRQAVK

-606 LISSSDEDKP
+606 LLSSRKGEKP
-616 VAQWKAEDGVDLTNL
+616 AGVWKAENGIDLTNL

-636 TFVFDIAN
+636 TFVYDIAN

-653 GIKPSKDYPFA
+653 GIKPSDDYPFA

-679 IRLTP
+679 FRLTP

-699 TTIDK
+699 TTVDK

-718 YPETNVTEGETAK
+718 YPETNVTEGETPK

-741 VLYKVSDDPSS
+741 VLYKVSDDPSA

-766 VHEADIKDVTKFGT
+766 VHETDIKDVTKFGT
-780 YTTDSFTLTDTGTYA
+780 YTTDSFTLTESGTYA

-818 RQLTHGRVQ
+818 RQLTHGKVQ

-838 VQGKKPDVP
+838 VLKPETP

-852 TKSQG
+852 TRSQG
-857 EVAFENDKADLH
+857 EVTMENGKADLH

-886 LWKQANG
+886 LWKQSNG

-899 LITVTGKVDAVD
+899 LITVTGKVDAKD
-911 GAHSPTVTVHETG
+911 GIHSPTVTVHETG

-933 DKSGKLISYGDARKS
+933 DQTGKLISYGDARKP